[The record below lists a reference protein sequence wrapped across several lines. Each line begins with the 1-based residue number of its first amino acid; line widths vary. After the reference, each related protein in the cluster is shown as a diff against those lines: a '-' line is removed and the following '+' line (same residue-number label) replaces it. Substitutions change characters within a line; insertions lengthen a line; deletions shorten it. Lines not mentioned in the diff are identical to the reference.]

1 VAAKKTAKARTAK
14 RAGVQGGGQ
23 SRPAAKKTAKSRT
36 AKREPTPAAVLKKVA
51 AVSDSTRQLS
61 KEIRSMGKIFADNQK
76 VLISMKAMV
85 DTVATSL
92 EQIQRQSKQIDILE
106 DDSQKLFAGLNQV
119 RGQADIVARINSQT
133 AKLEDEVAKI
143 QKSSPK
149 TAELSRQVSD
159 STNSIKNNSQMI
171 IKIAQRID
179 DVRDQLRHVSGK
191 TESLTEIGREI
202 ESLKKNMESGINA
215 AELREEL
222 ESVSRKA
229 NSTEFLKGELVEIS
243 RTIRAISEKAENI
256 DSLEGVIVGL
266 KQQFAAISERAAPMS
281 SIAAELDSIR
291 AKVESISQNAG
302 KIDAIEDEIGS
313 LVKRA
318 DSTAFVGE
326 SVRSVQEDMSS
337 LKQSLA
343 DKTNTI
349 EQRIS
354 TLAGAVRRT
363 EESPSRDVIAL
374 LRLSEFQ
381 SRIRMSAES
390 KYGGPKDIE
399 GMAGQTRD
407 ITRLFE
413 GVSGDTDGRVE
424 MPTDVQQWAVS
435 KIFDCADRWE
445 IRFSDVFS
453 MLCDKIGREDLKG
466 MVRIQQIRDIYG
478 IRAVDEIRSELGIP

>member
-1 VAAKKTAKARTAK
+1 VAAKKTAKAAK
-14 RAGVQGGGQ
+14 RAGVQSGRQ
-23 SRPAAKKTAKSRT
+23 SRPVAKRTAKT

-51 AVSDSTRQLS
+51 AVSDSAKQLS
-61 KEIRSMGKIFADNQK
+61 KEIRAMGKIFADNQR
-76 VLISMKAMV
+76 VLISMKAMM

-106 DDSQKLFAGLNQV
+106 DDSQKLFAGLNRV
-119 RGQADIVARINSQT
+119 RGQADIIARINSQT
-133 AKLEDEVAKI
+133 AKLEDEIAKI

-149 TAELSRQVSD
+149 TLELARQVGD

-179 DVRDQLRHVSGK
+179 DVRDQLRHVSAK
-191 TESLTEIGREI
+191 TEPLTEIVSEI
-202 ESLKKNMESGINA
+202 ESLKKGAESGINVS
-215 AELREEL
+215 ELREEL
-222 ESVSRKA
+222 EAISRKA

-243 RTIRAISEKAENI
+243 RTIRGISEKAEGI
-256 DSLEGVIVGL
+256 DGLEAVIDGL
-266 KQQFAAISERAAPMS
+266 KQQFAAISEKAAPIS
-281 SIAAELDSIR
+281 SIAAELDSMR
-291 AKVESISQNAG
+291 AKIESISQNAG
-302 KIDAIEDEIGS
+302 KIDAIEDEIES
-313 LVKRA
+313 LVRRA

-326 SVRSVQEDMSS
+326 GMKSVQEDVSS

-343 DKTNTI
+343 DRTNTI

-381 SRIRMSAES
+381 SKIRMNAES

-413 GVSGDTDGRVE
+413 GVSRDTDGRVE

-453 MLCDKIGREDLKG
+453 ILYDKIGKEDLKE

-478 IRAVDEIRSELGIP
+478 IRAVDEIRGELGIS